1 MRIEATIEFLNRDVN
16 MKTKATRSSIALGRK
31 PLTQWSSNGQDN
43 PKVFL
48 MVYTKANLAGTK
60 FKIQGNIS
68 KIFGKF
74 VDKGTCTLRLKEPP
88 KDLMISKSDPV
99 KLKTLLNLI
108 VKVLGAKTD
117 EQLEK
122 IPLSS
127 AALQPAS
134 LAQVTKPK
142 EKMVI
147 LSKKDYPITE
157 SFPSSLT
164 SLTINSINLKR
175 FDSRIAKLSKLT
187 VLNMNDNSLSTLPDS
202 IGQLRSLTELYL
214 ANNELTSIPLSFW
227 TSSSLSKTLGL
238 IDLKGNKL
246 TLIPHQISNLKR
258 LYSIDLSGNCLK
270 RLPITF
276 NVLPK
281 LKRLD
286 LMSNPDLKILPGVFL
301 NLELEHLSLSN
312 ESLTHDTTAVCL
324 KDTTGQV
331 PTLLEVCL
339 LYLSKHNLK
348 SQIQTLPIIPPG
360 LRDYWNRFQA
370 CTCGHLCPVS
380 SNVLTVVKI
389 NPMKISQ
396 TFVSNQLNRCGPFVR
411 CETIF
416 CSRKCFE
423 SYRNQAF

>member
-1 MRIEATIEFLNRDVN
+1 MRIEATIEFFNRDVN
-16 MKTKATRSSIALGRK
+16 MKTKATRASIALGRK

-48 MVYTKANLAGTK
+48 MVNTKANLAGTK
-60 FKIQGNIS
+60 FKIQGNIRR
-68 KIFGKF
+68 IFGNGTN
-74 VDKGTCTLRLKEPP
+74 GTCTLRLVEPP
-88 KDLMISKSDPV
+88 KDLIISKSDPV

-122 IPLSS
+122 LPLSS

-286 LMSNPDLKILPGVFL
+286 LMSNPDLKMLPGVFL
-301 NLELEHLSLSN
+301 NLKLEHLSLSN

-324 KDTTGQV
+324 KDTAGQV

-380 SNVLTVVKI
+380 CNVLTVVKI
-389 NPMKISQ
+389 NPMNISQ

-423 SYRNQAF
+423 SYRNQDF